1 MKAVRFHETGGPEV
15 LRYED
20 VDDPKP
26 GAGQALVK
34 LNVSGVNFMDIYN
47 RSGLYPNPLPMTPGG
62 EGAGVVTAIG
72 EGVTGVK
79 VGDRVC
85 FTGTPAAYAEQVLTN
100 AGRLVPIPSG
110 VTDEMACAVI
120 LQGLTAHALADGVYH
135 LKPGDKTVVHAGAG
149 GVGLLLIQ
157 IAKRLG
163 AQVFTT
169 VSTAEKAEHAKQAG
183 ADVVINYTTEDFEE
197 EVKKGTDGQGVQV
210 VYDAVGKTTFQ
221 KSLACLAPTGLLA
234 LYGQSSGPVDPISPM
249 ILARGSFFLTRP
261 GMGHY
266 TATRE
271 TLLARANDLFS
282 WVQSGELKVNVFNS
296 YPLSQATEA
305 HRALEGREVIGKLLL
320 IP

>member
-20 VDDPKP
+20 VDDPTP

-47 RSGLYPNPLPMTPGG
+47 RTGLYPNPLPMIPGG

-72 EGVTGVK
+72 EGVTGVQ

-183 ADVVINYTTEDFEE
+183 ADVVINYTTQDFEE
-197 EVKKGTDGQGVQV
+197 EVKKGYRRPGRPGCVRCSGQDDLPEEPRLPGAHRAAGALRPVKRAGGPHQPN
-210 VYDAVGKTTFQ
+210 DTG
-221 KSLACLAPTGLLA
+221 TGLL
-234 LYGQSSGPVDPISPM
+234 LPHSTGHGPLHRHQGD
-249 ILARGSFFLTRP
+249 A
-261 GMGHY
+261 
-266 TATRE
+266 
-271 TLLARANDLFS
+271 ARA
-282 WVQSGELKVNVFNS
+282 G
-296 YPLSQATEA
+296 
-305 HRALEGREVIGKLLL
+305 
-320 IP
+320 